1 MNYKTIRKKIVFL
14 ITMIFMISCVS
25 GCNNITVETYE
36 NAEEF
41 QTGNFSC
48 AADEVKTIEIYWR
61 SGNINIE
68 DCDENNIS
76 VSESG
81 ENLSEG
87 EQLHYCLKDGTL
99 EIRFAMSGEKLN
111 ISPNNKCLQVRI
123 PKSIALNIHSTS
135 ADVIAEKLEHDNIL
149 IATMSG
155 NVEITEIVSNNAD
168 FSSNSGH
175 IELDM
180 IVSDKLSLSTSSGHI
195 KCNSVQV
202 DTVDAK
208 SSTGDISFGNII
220 DSNIVVKTSS
230 GDIILSLPDEGITV
244 DYATDSGKLKT
255 QQEYEKIGDLYK
267 FGKGCADLMV
277 QSSSGDLKIE

>member
-1 MNYKTIRKKIVFL
+1 
-14 ITMIFMISCVS
+14 MISCIS
-25 GCNNITVETYE
+25 GCNNVTVETYE

-48 AADEVKTIEIYWR
+48 DADEVKTIEIYWR

-81 ENLSEG
+81 ENLSED

-123 PKSIALNIHSTS
+123 PKSIDLNVHSTS

-155 NVEITEIVSNNAD
+155 NVEVTEIVSNNAD
-168 FSSNSGH
+168 FSSNS
-175 IELDM
+175 
-180 IVSDKLSLSTSSGHI
+180 
-195 KCNSVQV
+195 
-202 DTVDAK
+202 
-208 SSTGDISFGNII
+208 GDISFGNII
-220 DSNIVVKTSS
+220 DSNIVVKTAS
-230 GDIILSLPDEGITV
+230 GDIMLSLPDDGITV

-277 QSSSGDLKIE
+277 RSSSGNLKIE

>member
-1 MNYKTIRKKIVFL
+1 MNYKKVCKKITVL
-14 ITMIFMISCVS
+14 IITIFMISCVS
-25 GCNNITVETYE
+25 GCNNMTVETYE

-41 QTGNFSC
+41 QAGNFSC
-48 AADEVKTIEIYWR
+48 EAADIKAIEIYWR
-61 SGNINIE
+61 SGQINIE
-68 DCDENNIS
+68 DTEENKVS

-81 ENLSEG
+81 ENLSEKQ
-87 EQLHYCLKDGTL
+87 QLHYCLKDGIL
-99 EIRFAMSGEKLN
+99 EIRYAMSGEKLN
-111 ISPNNKCLQVRI
+111 ISPDDKSLQVKI
-123 PKSIALNIHSTS
+123 PQSIDLNVHSTS

-180 IVSDKLSLSTSSGHI
+180 IALDKLSLSTSSGHI

-230 GDIILSLPDEGITV
+230 GDIIL
-244 DYATDSGKLKT
+244 T
-255 QQEYEKIGDLYK
+255 QTSHLNKCL
-267 FGKGCADLMV
+267 CT
-277 QSSSGDLKIE
+277 LKIQ

>member
-1 MNYKTIRKKIVFL
+1 MNYKTIRKKIAFL
-14 ITMIFMISCVS
+14 ITMIFMISCAS
-25 GCNNITVETYE
+25 GCNNVTVETYE
-36 NAEEF
+36 NVEEF

-48 AADEVKTIEIYWR
+48 GADEVKAIEIYWR

-68 DCDENNIS
+68 DCNENNIS

-81 ENLSEG
+81 ENLSED

-123 PKSIALNIHSTS
+123 PKSIDLNIHSTS

-155 NVEITEIVSNNAD
+155 NVGIPEIVSNNAD

-175 IELDM
+175 IEIDM
-180 IVSDKLSLSTSSGHI
+180 IAADKLSLSTSSGHI
-195 KCNSVQV
+195 KCNNVQV

-208 SSTGDISFGNII
+208 SSTGDILLE
-220 DSNIVVKTSS
+220 
-230 GDIILSLPDEGITV
+230 ILVIPILLPRHRVGIS
-244 DYATDSGKLKT
+244 Y
-255 QQEYEKIGDLYK
+255 
-267 FGKGCADLMV
+267 
-277 QSSSGDLKIE
+277 